1 MADFKDVSLREGL
14 EALRF
19 DLKDA
24 LLKVRQDRPIDMSG
38 IDERVEYFCEEVIK
52 QSPDVKDD
60 IEPLM
65 TEVISA
71 LEDLA
76 HALNEAIDDDA
87 DDWDEDTPPE
97 NHRSH

>member
-1 MADFKDVSLREGL
+1 MADYKNIPIREGL
-14 EALRF
+14 ESLRF

-38 IDERVEYFCEEVIK
+38 IDERVEYFCEEIIE
-52 QSPDVKDD
+52 QPQDVKDD

-65 TEVISA
+65 TEIISS
-71 LEDLA
+71 LEELA
-76 HALNEAIDDDA
+76 HALNDAIDSEE
-87 DDWDEDTPPE
+87 DDWTEDTPPE